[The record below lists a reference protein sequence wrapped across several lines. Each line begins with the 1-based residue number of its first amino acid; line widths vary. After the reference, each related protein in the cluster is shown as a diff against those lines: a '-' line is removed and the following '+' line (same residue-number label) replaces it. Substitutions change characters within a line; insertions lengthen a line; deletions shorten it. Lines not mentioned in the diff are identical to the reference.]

1 MSNLVIV
8 ESPSK
13 ADTISAYLGS
23 NYKVISSKGH
33 IRDLP
38 KSMLGID
45 MDNDFEPHY
54 INIRGRGDLIKEI
67 KKEAKAAKK
76 VFLATDPD
84 REGEAISWHLATVL
98 GIPPEK
104 ALRASFNELTKS
116 AVKYAIKNPRKIDM
130 NVVNAQQA
138 RRILDRILGYKLS
151 PFLWETVKSGLS
163 AGRVQSVATRLVV
176 ERENEIRSFVPQE
189 YWTIDASLSDG
200 QNTFAVRFN
209 GNKDGKIKLESSDD
223 VLRVVDSVEGKSFTV
238 SSVKHAQRQK
248 LPAPPFTTSTMQ
260 QEASRKLGFRT
271 EVIMKVAQ
279 ELYEGV
285 NVGSENGGVQGLI
298 TYMRTDSLRISAE
311 AQEAAREFIGERYG
325 DDYLTETPRQ
335 YKTKKG
341 AQDAHE
347 AIRPSKVGLEPRK
360 IKKYLTANQY
370 KLYKLIWERFVASQ
384 MQSALLD
391 TVSVDLDSADYR
403 FRTSGY
409 TVKFQGY
416 MALYEESEDSQ
427 KSDDDEI
434 KNLRLPDLNEGQ
446 ILECNGLTPLQHF
459 TEPLPRYN
467 EASLIKTFEELGIA
481 RPSTYTPIITT
492 IISRNYVIRD
502 GKQLAPTELGEI
514 TTDLMKKHFSDI
526 VDYKFTADMEEQLDE
541 IEDGEIEM
549 NKVIGDFWDGF
560 SQELSAAEAIADE
573 IKVVLPVEETDII
586 CEKCGARMIVKNGR
600 YGKFAACPNYPSCRN
615 TKPLTP
621 VEDEADKVDPTD
633 MKCEK
638 CGSDMV
644 LRNGRFG
651 QFYACVR
658 YPECKFIKQKNKE
671 IDVPCPKCGSPV
683 VVKRGKKSTFY
694 SCSRYPECDFSSW
707 DVPTNEKCPK
717 CGEILFKKKGKDLLL
732 CKSEKCGF
740 EKDYIAPAE
749 AEEENN

>member
-1 MSNLVIV
+1 MANLVIV

-45 MDNDFEPHY
+45 MENDFAPHY

-130 NVVNAQQA
+130 NTVNAQQA

-176 ERENEIRSFVPQE
+176 ERENEIRAFVPQE
-189 YWTIDASLSDG
+189 YWTVDALLSNG
-200 QNTFAVRFN
+200 KSEFSVRFN
-209 GNKDGKIKLESSDD
+209 GNAEGKVKLESSDD
-223 VLRVVDSVEGKSFTV
+223 VSVVLSVISGKPFKVT
-238 SSVKHAQRQK
+238 SVKHAQRQK

-260 QEASRKLGFRT
+260 QEASKKLGMRA

-285 NVGSENGGVQGLI
+285 NVGSELGGVQGLI
-298 TYMRTDSLRISAE
+298 TYMRTDSLRVSEE
-311 AQEAAREFIGERYG
+311 AQVAARAFIGEKYG
-325 DDYLTETPRQ
+325 SDYLTETPRQ
-335 YKTKKG
+335 YKTKKS

-347 AIRPSKVGLEPRK
+347 AIRPSKVALEPK
-360 IKKYLTANQY
+360 LIKKFLSTNQY

-391 TVSVDLDSADYR
+391 TVSVDFDCSGYK

-416 MALYEESEDSQ
+416 MALYEETEDTQKSEDS
-427 KSDDDEI
+427 EI
-434 KNLRLPDLNEGQ
+434 KNIKLPKLEEGQ
-446 ILECNGLTPLQHF
+446 VLDCKDIIPAQHF
-459 TEPLPRYN
+459 TEPLPRYT

-492 IISRNYVIRD
+492 IIARNYVTRD

-514 TTDLMKKHFSDI
+514 TTDLMKKHFTDI
-526 VDYKFTADMEEQLDE
+526 VDYKFTADMEERLDE
-541 IEDGEIEM
+541 IEEGKIEM
-549 NKVIGDFWDGF
+549 NSVIGGFWEGF
-560 SQELSAAEAIADE
+560 SKELSAAEAIADE

-586 CEKCGARMIVKNGR
+586 CDKCGSRMIVKNGR
-600 YGKFAACPNYPSCRN
+600 YGKFAACPNYPACRN

-621 VEDEADKVDPTD
+621 PEETEEKIEQTD

-644 LRNGRFG
+644 LKTGRFG
-651 QFYACVR
+651 QFYACIR

-671 IDVPCPKCGSPV
+671 IDVACPKCGSPV

-707 DVPTNEKCPK
+707 DIPTNEKCPE
-717 CGEILFKKKGKDLLL
+717 CGEMLFKKKGKELLI
-732 CKSEKCGF
+732 CHKEGCTYK
-740 EKDYIAPAE
+740 AE
-749 AEEENN
+749 VPKEETEE